1 MGFEGGVSQKKKKI
15 AKKQH
20 KQDKQHKQQS
30 SNSSSSTIR
39 EKWNI
44 FIASDSP
51 AAEVPGARASRYRVY
66 GVIGLH
72 IGNYPEKKKNPGV
85 VRPTPVALH
94 WLPRMCPSYLYSA

>member
-1 MGFEGGVSQKKKKI
+1 VGFEGGVSQKKKKI

-39 EKWNI
+39 EKWNT

-72 IGNYPEKKKNPGV
+72 IGNYPEKKKKSRG
-85 VRPTPVALH
+85 
-94 WLPRMCPSYLYSA
+94 CPSNACRAALASSHVPLLLV